1 MWFDFWL
8 KKRFLFV
15 AHQKGST
22 NNNEVQRVQIN
33 IIELQQNTHKYTPGT
48 MATHTT
54 TIVWRWVV
62 IDIRVGDVEFILV
75 VEDVGV

>member
-1 MWFDFWL
+1 
-8 KKRFLFV
+8 
-15 AHQKGST
+15 
-22 NNNEVQRVQIN
+22 
-33 IIELQQNTHKYTPGT
+33 